1 MIKKYKPASGRRSA
15 LDPGISRICPEQQL
29 ANAIVLQAVYDYRK
43 VIRFLRRHPKDESTM
58 GKKRSIE
65 SFFASQ
71 EFGIYTDADG
81 MSIARRICAEELRH
95 SAPRQKSVRLTKF
108 SKRKKQNGGKK
119 NERFA

>member
-15 LDPGISRICPEQQL
+15 LDSGISRICPEQQL
-29 ANAIVLQAVYDYRK
+29 ANAVVLQAVDDYRK

-81 MSIARRICAEELRH
+81 MSIARRICAEELRR
-95 SAPRQKSVRLTKF
+95 SAPRQKSARPATI
-108 SKRKKQNGGKK
+108 SKRKKA
-119 NERFA
+119 ERRKEK